1 MKEMDDFEKNESID
15 DLIDIFGQAI
25 DEMLVENE
33 VRMQITL
40 PEGSMD
46 PEIKSTF
53 SKTGP
58 VLDFYIL
65 LHALK
70 KVVSDFLD
78 MDIIDPDKEEDM
90 IDGML
95 QMVKDAIFKERQQD
109 ADSN

>member
-1 MKEMDDFEKNESID
+1 MDDFERNEDIEN
-15 DLIDIFGQAI
+15 LIDIFAQAV

-33 VRMQITL
+33 IRMIIKL
-40 PEGSMD
+40 PKGSMD
-46 PEIKSTF
+46 PEIESTF
-53 SKTGP
+53 SRTGP

-78 MDIIDPDKEEDM
+78 MDMIDPDKEEDM

-95 QMVKDAIFKERQQD
+95 QMVKDAIFEERQQHED
-109 ADSN
+109 

>member
-15 DLIDIFGQAI
+15 DLIDIFCQAI

-65 LHALK
+65 L
-70 KVVSDFLD
+70 
-78 MDIIDPDKEEDM
+78 M
-90 IDGML
+90 
-95 QMVKDAIFKERQQD
+95 
-109 ADSN
+109 

>member
-25 DEMLVENE
+25 DEMLVENA

-40 PEGSMD
+40 PKGSIE
-46 PEIKSTF
+46 PEIRSTF
-53 SKTGP
+53 YKAGP
-58 VLDFYIL
+58 LLYFYIL

-70 KVVSDFLD
+70 KVASDFLD
-78 MDIIDPDKEEDM
+78 MDIIDPDKKEDM

-95 QMVKDAIFKERQQD
+95 QMVKDAIFEERQQD
-109 ADSN
+109 ED